1 MFKKLIVHDFR
12 ILKNV
17 EFELGKYA
25 TMLSG
30 WNATGKST
38 VLALLANGTELKSK
52 YAKTY
57 NNGIFRA
64 EFSEILKGSKKF
76 DVSKSNRL
84 ELIWGDENGDE
95 VRSFRTAWQDNK
107 NRFRVIP
114 GGEQNGKKVD
124 SKFDKPVIYLGLSRL
139 FPLGEADSFTEKE
152 QLFDNDDD
160 KYWFCDNY
168 SKILTLQKDINSAE
182 SINISNT
189 KLSKSGINTDEYDWI
204 TNSAGQDNLGQILFS
219 VLSFRKLKRELKEK
233 YSGGLLIIDELEAS
247 LHPTA
252 QEELMHFLIK
262 QAKQN
267 SFQLVFTTHSLHLIK
282 NFSDKLTGHNNDL
295 IHYFFTKRNRELKI
309 KKNVPYD
316 VVSNDMN
323 MELYKNKKI
332 PKIVVYAEDDEAR
345 WFIKKLFK
353 GNIRRLEFRKVKIGY
368 SSLID
373 LMNAEPS
380 FANYIVIF
388 DGDVTYRDTK
398 RIRKNRGNYLVLP
411 SRSGQNESVEKAL
424 RNFIL
429 SDDSKEYFREECK
442 IEELRIEY
450 FQHYD
455 VSNSDQAK
463 REDYK
468 EWFQKHKKIFN
479 SSRIVHYWMKAY
491 PDESEKFVKNLKQ
504 VYNKIA
510 NRLDIPEIE

>member
-17 EFELGKYA
+17 EFELGRYA

-57 NNGIFRA
+57 NDGTFRA
-64 EFSEILKGSKKF
+64 EFSEILKGSNRF

-84 ELIWGDENGDE
+84 ELIWCDENGEE
-95 VRSFRTAWQDNK
+95 VRSFRTSWQDNG

-114 GGEQNGKKVD
+114 SGEQNGKKID

-139 FPLGEADSFTEKE
+139 FPLGEADTYTYSE
-152 QLFDNDDD
+152 QTFDNDED
-160 KYWFCDNY
+160 KFWFYNNY
-168 SKILTLQKDINSAE
+168 AKILTLQNDIKGAE
-182 SINISNT
+182 SINISNI
-189 KLSKSGINTDEYDWI
+189 KQSKAGITTDKYDWI

-219 VLSFRKLKRELKEK
+219 VLSFKKLKRDLKEN
-233 YSGGLLIIDELEAS
+233 YSGGLLVIDELEAS
-247 LHPTA
+247 LHPIA
-252 QEELMHFLIK
+252 QEEVINFLIK
-262 QAKQN
+262 EAKQN

-282 NFSDKLTGHNNDL
+282 VFSEKLTGYNNDL
-295 IHYFFTKRNRELKI
+295 THYFFTKINRNLEI
-309 KKNVPYD
+309 KKNAPYD
-316 VVSNDMN
+316 VVKNDMN

-332 PKIVVYAEDDEAR
+332 PKIVVYTEDDEAR

-353 GNIRRLEFRKVKIGY
+353 GNARRLEFRKVKIGY

-388 DGDVTYRDTK
+388 DGDVTPKDTK
-398 RIRKNRGNYLVLP
+398 RIRRNRGNYLVLP

-424 RNFIL
+424 RGFIF
-429 SDDSKEYFREECK
+429 SEDSKEYFSKESK
-442 IEELRIEY
+442 IKDVKIEY
-450 FQHYD
+450 FQFHD
-455 VSNSDQAK
+455 VSIPNNAK
-463 REDYK
+463 REEYK
-468 EWFQKHKKIFN
+468 EWFQTHKKIFN
-479 SSRIVHYWMKAY
+479 DSKIVEYWMNAY
-491 PDESEKFVKNLKQ
+491 PNETEKFIKKPKET
-504 VYNKIA
+504 YNQIA
-510 NRLDIPEIE
+510 KKLNIPEIE